1 MSDFT
6 VKVPRQVAE
15 YAQQLAKQE
24 FLKPSEVVRSLMTR
38 GMFADQMQRSR
49 GKVT

>member
-15 YAQQLAKQE
+15 YAQQRARQE
-24 FLKPSEVVRSLMTR
+24 YLKPSEVVRSLMTR
-38 GMFADQMQRSR
+38 GMFADQMERSR
-49 GKVT
+49 QQDK